1 MVQAAITFEIKT
13 PLIFMLR
20 DEENEN
26 HGYTARSFILA
37 LEDGLLPI
45 YQPGQLFQQYNTQ
58 MHIAKIAKEQ
68 HEKHNIWV
76 IGWPPCSPDLN
87 PIEHVWKA
95 LKHGLYRLYPNLH
108 ALNNTADVEIL
119 KARIKEAWK
128 YIYQAHIQKLV
139 ASIPARLD
147 VCWVATK

>member
-1 MVQAAITFEIKT
+1 M
-13 PLIFMLR
+13 
-20 DEENEN
+20 
-26 HGYTARSFILA
+26 
-37 LEDGLLPI
+37 
-45 YQPGQLFQQYNTQ
+45 
-58 MHIAKIAKEQ
+58 
-68 HEKHNIWV
+68 

-147 VCWVATK
+147 VCWDATK